1 MAFALRRAARI
12 GIRVILGV
20 LLSGATMAGIGAAG
34 VAQTM
39 GTSFGGTAPS
49 APPEGWPAAAVA
61 PPGRIA
67 VAVVLGATGSV
78 VTDALA
84 PIEVFARSSAFF
96 VYTVSVHR
104 QPVPLSG
111 GLHVLPD
118 HALADVDAG
127 TAPRPGVVVVPAVID
142 PTGPAQAPLRAW
154 ITRQA
159 NRGARILGVCA
170 GSVLLAETGLLDGL
184 QATSFWQRISGL
196 RRAHPAVRWRSGV
209 RYVEDGPVTTTAG
222 VTSGVV
228 GALRLVEK
236 LAGTQEAER
245 IGTDIGY
252 PGWSLDGSI
261 AIAVNRIEVA
271 DLPYALNAAFP
282 WWRPTVGIGLNP
294 GVGEIDLAAAF
305 EVYSGTSSAAATV
318 AIAAGRTVVTRHG
331 VVLVAEP
338 ANAATPAV
346 ERLVV
351 PGVRAAAEVV
361 PRWPRGPPTADCAW
375 SCRTSGGPPASSAS
389 TRCCATLP
397 RTPTGPPRAR
407 RPSTPSTR
415 PTSCG

>member
-261 AIAVNRIEVA
+261 VATTGPPGAVRPGTTPRATTGPPGAIRTGTTPRGRRPARLAQAEKE
-271 DLPYALNAAFP
+271 PPP
-282 WWRPTVGIGLNP
+282 WRRP
-294 GVGEIDLAAAF
+294 A
-305 EVYSGTSSAAATV
+305 
-318 AIAAGRTVVTRHG
+318 R
-331 VVLVAEP
+331 P
-338 ANAATPAV
+338 AQSEKAHA
-346 ERLVV
+346 
-351 PGVRAAAEVV
+351 
-361 PRWPRGPPTADCAW
+361 RGPPPGRERQPARPAAVRKGTTTRTAARRNVGPRG
-375 SCRTSGGPPASSAS
+375 SAPRPAYETPPVRAFGGQGAPRSWRWRESNPRPPAV
-389 TRCCATLP
+389 
-397 RTPTGPPRAR
+397 
-407 RPSTPSTR
+407 
-415 PTSCG
+415 